1 VSGGLA
7 GKRVI
12 VTGGTSGI
20 GEAAC
25 RRFIGEG
32 ALVVAFGHGREECE
46 GARQR
51 MPDLLAVVDMDVAD
65 PDEVLGAFTAA
76 DTAFGERTSP
86 GLDVLINNAG
96 ISIRHSF
103 LDITRAE
110 WQRVIDVNLNGMF
123 YCAQQA
129 ARRMMAGGGGV
140 ILMTASTNGIVGHPY
155 YADYNASKAGVILLA
170 KSMALELAP
179 RVRVNCICPG
189 YVLTPMQEAEYTPE
203 MLARTNNKIPLGRHA
218 LPEEIAALFAFL
230 ASDEAAY
237 ITGAAIPID
246 AGETAGGLASRD
258 WVLPRE

>member
-1 VSGGLA
+1 
-7 GKRVI
+7 
-12 VTGGTSGI
+12 
-20 GEAAC
+20 
-25 RRFIGEG
+25 
-32 ALVVAFGHGREECE
+32 
-46 GARQR
+46 
-51 MPDLLAVVDMDVAD
+51 MPDLLAVIDMDVAV
-65 PDEVLGAFTAA
+65 PDEVAEAFAAA
-76 DTAFGERTSP
+76 DAVFGERGSP

-96 ISIRHSF
+96 ISVRHSF
-103 LDITRAE
+103 LDITPAE

-129 ARRMMAGGGGV
+129 ARRMMAGDGV

-155 YADYNASKAGVILLA
+155 YADYNASKAGVILLT

-203 MLARTNNKIPLGRHA
+203 MLARTNGKIPLGRHA
-218 LPEEIAALFAFL
+218 WPAEIAALFAFL

-246 AGETAGGLASRD
+246 AGETAGGLASR
-258 WVLPRE
+258 E